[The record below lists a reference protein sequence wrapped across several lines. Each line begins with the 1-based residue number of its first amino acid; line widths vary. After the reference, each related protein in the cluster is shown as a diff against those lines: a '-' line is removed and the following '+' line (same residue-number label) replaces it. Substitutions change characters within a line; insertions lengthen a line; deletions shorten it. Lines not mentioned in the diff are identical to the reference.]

1 MSVHKNG
8 GAGQPGRDVPMGV
21 KVIALMGRAGVSQ
34 AAIARKYGVGRS
46 AVGRT
51 VWGLRKG
58 RRLRTAIARELGFN
72 SWDELKAER
81 VTL

>member
-1 MSVHKNG
+1 MSIHENG

-58 RRLRTAIARELGFN
+58 RRLRTAIAHELGFET
-72 SWDELKAER
+72 WEDLQAER

>member
-1 MSVHKNG
+1 MSINENR
-8 GAGQPGRDVPMGV
+8 GAGHQGRDVPMGV
-21 KVIALMGRAGVSQ
+21 KVIALMGRKGVSQ

-58 RRLRTAIARELGFN
+58 RRLRTAIAKELGFE

>member
-21 KVIALMGRAGVSQ
+21 KVLALMGRKGVSQ
-34 AAIARKYGVGRS
+34 A
-46 AVGRT
+46 
-51 VWGLRKG
+51 
-58 RRLRTAIARELGFN
+58 AIARELGFN